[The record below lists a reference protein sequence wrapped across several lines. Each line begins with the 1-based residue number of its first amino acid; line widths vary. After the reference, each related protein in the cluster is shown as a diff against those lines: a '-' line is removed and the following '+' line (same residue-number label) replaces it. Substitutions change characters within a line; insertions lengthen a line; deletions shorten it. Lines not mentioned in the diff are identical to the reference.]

1 MGDAM
6 KKHKFVICTPPYA
19 NNSAGIIVLHELCDA
34 LVKNGHEAYIA
45 LMHMS
50 EGQWDFHYPVSDE
63 GFHPGLQRTVV
74 DPVEYERAV
83 NDALDNGICIY
94 PEIVQG
100 NPLMA
105 KKVVRY
111 FLYYDGGI
119 SGVKSDY
126 GSSDYLLAFN
136 KIYIANPHG
145 VLFKVPIHPSM
156 NDEGAPLFESRTLDL
171 TFVGKGSKYA
181 DCFLVPGSAELSK
194 SWPKSKPELAALLR
208 STRYLYTWD
217 CYSAV
222 IADALFCGA
231 RPVLMQG
238 EQLKMDLDEPDPDY
252 MSLLIAPDSI
262 HPMVVPPQTNEYER
276 IRSIFINKTKKQ
288 LECWF
293 VDVED
298 TVNDIGKFFRI

>member
-1 MGDAM
+1 M

-19 NNSAGIIVLHELCDA
+19 NSSAGIIVLHELCDA
-34 LVKNGHEAYIA
+34 LVKNGHEAYVA

-50 EGQWDFHYPVSDE
+50 EGQWDFHYPISQE

-74 DPVEYERAV
+74 DPAQYEQAV

-105 KKVVRY
+105 KRVVRY

-119 SGVKSDY
+119 SGVKSGY
-126 GSSDYLLAFN
+126 SSADYLLAFSN
-136 KIYIANPHG
+136 IYISNPHG
-145 VLFKVPIHPSM
+145 VLFKVPIDPSM
-156 NDEGAPLFESRTLDL
+156 NDEGAPPFESRTLDL
-171 TFVGKGSKYA
+171 TFVGKGSKHA
-181 DCFLVPGSAELSK
+181 DCFLVPGSVELSK
-194 SWPKSKPELAALLR
+194 SWPKSKAELSALLR

-231 RPVLMQG
+231 RPVLMQS
-238 EQLKMDLDEPDPDY
+238 EQLNMDVGQPDPDY
-252 MSLLIAPDSI
+252 MKLLVAPESTR
-262 HPMVVPPQTNEYER
+262 PMVLPPQVNGYEHM
-276 IRSIFINKTKKQ
+276 RSVFINKTKKQ
-288 LECWF
+288 SECWPA
-293 VDVED
+293 DVED
-298 TVNDIGKFFRI
+298 AVRGMSKFFGI